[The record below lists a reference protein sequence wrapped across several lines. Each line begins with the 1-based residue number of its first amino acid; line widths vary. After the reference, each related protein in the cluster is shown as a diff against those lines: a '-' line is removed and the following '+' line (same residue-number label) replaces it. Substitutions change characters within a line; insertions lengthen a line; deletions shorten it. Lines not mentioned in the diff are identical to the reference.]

1 MRKILLL
8 LTIAL
13 SAFALNLNEIE
24 SFMQKNIDESLKI
37 LQNTKGDKKAAA
49 QDIFKLFDGVFDY

>member
-37 LQNTKGDKKAAA
+37 
-49 QDIFKLFDGVFDY
+49 